1 MFFWFAILCL
11 FLILC
16 FILFDYF
23 LVKKWTKDMEKSI
36 DNIFDSISK
45 TTIVVFLLNLFQLND
60 DEKDNGGDDTG
71 GHDGI

>member
-23 LVKKWTKDMEKSI
+23 LIKRWTKDMEKSI
-36 DNIFDSISK
+36 DKIFDNLGK
-45 TTIVVFLLNLFQLND
+45 TTVVIFLLNLFGLN
-60 DEKDNGGDDTG
+60 DEKDNNDTDAN
-71 GHDGI
+71 DGV

>member
-23 LVKKWTKDMEKSI
+23 LIKRWTKNMEKSI
-36 DNIFDSISK
+36 DKIFDDLAK
-45 TTIVVFLLNLFQLND
+45 TTVVIFLLNLFGLN
-60 DEKDNGGDDTG
+60 DEKDNNDTDAN
-71 GHDGI
+71 DGV